1 MKFNY
6 KKGSGTKPGKP
17 KIKRVPFDYKPF
29 NLNNIPFVHER
40 NTNIDSLIQAALNNA
55 IKDGK
60 ERYKLFNE
68 GSNYND

>member
-17 KIKRVPFDYKPF
+17 KTKRVPFDFKTFILP
-29 NLNNIPFVHER
+29 NISSTKR
-40 NTNIDSLIQAALNNA
+40 NIDALIQTTLNNA
-55 IKDGK
+55 VKDGK
-60 ERYKLFNE
+60 ERNKLFNE